1 MEVDGRDVC
10 LECGLMDEWA
20 VRLYENC
27 CVSIISIVSIPPA
40 ARS

>member
-1 MEVDGRDVC
+1 MEVDGRDVFP
-10 LECGLMDEWA
+10 ERGMRDEWA
-20 VRLYENC
+20 VRLYKNC